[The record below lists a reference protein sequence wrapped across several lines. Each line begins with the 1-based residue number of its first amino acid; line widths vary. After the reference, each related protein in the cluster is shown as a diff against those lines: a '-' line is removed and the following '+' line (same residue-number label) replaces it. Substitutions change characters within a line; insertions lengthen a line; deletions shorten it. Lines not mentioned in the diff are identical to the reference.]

1 MDCQSSSRRISGA
14 VSFRLAAGVGV
25 LLLCALG
32 LLSSR
37 SVDWFLVKRSLRNR
51 FSDIQWIT
59 TAELADWLAA
69 KDRPQPV
76 LLDVRTRAEWQVSHL
91 PGARWVDPKTDPR
104 SAVER
109 LPKNAPI
116 VTYCAVGYRSGKA
129 ARELRA
135 AGYTHVQNLE
145 GSIFEWA
152 NEHRPLVHDGKR
164 VTQVHPYGPPWGYLL
179 QPAVRAPM
187 R

>member
-1 MDCQSSSRRISGA
+1 MDCQPSSSRVSGA

-37 SVDWFLVKRSLRNR
+37 SIDWFLVKRSLRNR

-69 KDRPQPV
+69 RDRPQPV

-104 SAVER
+104 SAAGAAR
-109 LPKNAPI
+109 RKMHRSSPI
-116 VTYCAVGYRSGKA
+116 VRSAIARRKA

-135 AGYTHVQNLE
+135 AGYTQCKISKARFSSGPMNIARWCMTE
-145 GSIFEWA
+145 NASRRCIRTA
-152 NEHRPLVHDGKR
+152 RPG
-164 VTQVHPYGPPWGYLL
+164 VTCSSRRL
-179 QPAVRAPM
+179 R
-187 R
+187 